1 MKPKQTFNEL
11 DGSQRIWIL
20 GVKNNILK
28 EVERIFFIRRAHGHH
43 LVDLSHLNV
52 AVTPSVAYPDP
63 YKKNGWIRN
72 PDPYQMIRNRIQ
84 LKPLKT
90 ENNFKFF
97 TLI

>member
-28 EVERIFFIRRAHGHH
+28 ELERIFFIRRAHGHH

-63 YKKNGWIRN
+63 Y
-72 PDPYQMIRNRIQ
+72 QMIRNRIQ